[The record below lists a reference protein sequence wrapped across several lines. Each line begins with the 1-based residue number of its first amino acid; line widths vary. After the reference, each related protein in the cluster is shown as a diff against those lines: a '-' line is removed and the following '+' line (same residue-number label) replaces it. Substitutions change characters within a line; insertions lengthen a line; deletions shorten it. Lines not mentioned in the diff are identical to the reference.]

1 MSHSPVREKSFE
13 FALQVVE
20 VYKVLRENR
29 EFVLARQL
37 LRSGTSIGAN
47 IEEAIA
53 GQSRRDFLS
62 KMSVALKEARET
74 RYWLSLLQHAR
85 LVDLDLES
93 QLTKVEE
100 LIRLLSAIVKT
111 TKGTP
116 RAAAATR

>member
-1 MSHSPVREKSFE
+1 MSHSAVREKSFE
-13 FALQVVE
+13 FALQMVE

-29 EFVLARQL
+29 EFVLSRQL

-47 IEEAIA
+47 IEEANA

-74 RYWLSLLQHAR
+74 RYWLSLLQRSR
-85 LVDLDLES
+85 LVDIDLKS
-93 QLTKVEE
+93 QLTGVEE

-111 TKGTP
+111 TKGTS
-116 RAAAATR
+116 RAAPTAR